1 MAEIQQMV
9 RSHRLVTALLIPA
22 MLTAGWMISNHNG
35 YVSIIRN
42 EYKSLLLFY
51 ASALITTL
59 ALSLFLILVT
69 ESAAVVRLMK
79 PLDFIGR
86 RTLPYIA
93 FQVPFMKLM
102 WYYMPGTFGTKM
114 MPWLLIQ
121 TVLLFFGMMPFAWAV
136 NKIVPRRSKL
146 KQAAGRKLASL
157 PAGQRTGG
165 EPVEF

>member
-1 MAEIQQMV
+1 
-9 RSHRLVTALLIPA
+9 
-22 MLTAGWMISNHNG
+22 
-35 YVSIIRN
+35 
-42 EYKSLLLFY
+42 LFY
-51 ASALITTL
+51 ASALLTTL
-59 ALSLFLILVT
+59 AIAVFLILLAQSET
-69 ESAAVVRLMK
+69 AVRLCR

-102 WYYMPGTFGTKM
+102 WYYMPATFGTKA

-121 TVLLFFGMMPFAWAV
+121 TVILFFGMMPFAWAV
-136 NKIVPRRSKL
+136 DKIVPRRSKL